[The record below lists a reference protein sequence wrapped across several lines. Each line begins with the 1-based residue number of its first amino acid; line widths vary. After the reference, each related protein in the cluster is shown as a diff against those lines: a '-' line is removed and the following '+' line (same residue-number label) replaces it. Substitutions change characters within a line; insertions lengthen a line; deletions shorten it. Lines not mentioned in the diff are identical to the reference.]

1 MKETLK
7 SYLES
12 ECNRMYDQ
20 TDMQLEKNMK
30 QLLTGL
36 ENWRRKEEEKKYKRC
51 WAEIKVPFTLDEALR
66 KYTKHELDTIRKTL
80 QIKNASSLKKAELI
94 AFLTERIPSYLDQI
108 AYQLDVE
115 RINLLINIANNG
127 GHIIA
132 PDLENDQIEY
142 FRANGVI
149 YTGTFKGKKI
159 LAVPNELI
167 EQIIA
172 WKNNVNIR
180 AIIKRNT
187 AWIKLTRGLLYYYGT
202 LNQTQMIQMLEKFTK
217 EKII

>member
-80 QIKNASSLKKAELI
+80 QIKNASSLEKDELI
-94 AFLTERIPSYLDQI
+94 AFLNEKIPGFIVKIVYN
-108 AYQLDVE
+108 LDVLL
-115 RINLLINIANNG
+115 INLLFNIQKSGINFI
-127 GHIIA
+127 
-132 PDLENDQIEY
+132 
-142 FRANGVI
+142 V
-149 YTGTFKGKKI
+149 
-159 LAVPNELI
+159 
-167 EQIIA
+167 
-172 WKNNVNIR
+172 
-180 AIIKRNT
+180 
-187 AWIKLTRGLLYYYGT
+187 
-202 LNQTQMIQMLEKFTK
+202 
-217 EKII
+217 